1 MFEKANSIKQR
12 FKKQKLWAITEPLEL
27 KNVNNKERKK
37 ERKKERANELLKSD
51 FEIRNCVIFSKHYY
65 HHNCFY

>member
-37 ERKKERANELLKSD
+37 DRTKSD

>member
-37 ERKKERANELLKSD
+37 ERKSERKVILK
-51 FEIRNCVIFSKHYY
+51 
-65 HHNCFY
+65 